1 MSSVGVDSPSLNP
14 EQLAAVTHVGGPLVV
29 FAGAGSG
36 KTRVITHRVAH
47 LIEEHKVPPYRILA
61 VTFTNKAAREL
72 RERLEKLAPGQAKSL
87 WVGTFHAICARL
99 LRAHAAQIG
108 LRKDFVI
115 YDDSDQKAML
125 ARVIEALKLD
135 DRMFAPKQVGYQ
147 INAAKQEGKSPDE
160 FEVGRDPFKHTVRDI
175 YAEYEK
181 RMAASS
187 ALDFGDL
194 IYRLVHELRARP
206 ELREA
211 LRARYQHVLVDEF
224 QDVNHVQFA
233 FVEALCEQHR
243 NLCVVG
249 DDDQSIYRWRGADR
263 RNILE
268 FRQHFPDAT
277 VIKLE
282 QNYRSTQ
289 RILRAAN
296 AVVAHNLE
304 REPKRL
310 WTENED
316 GSPVTVIAC
325 DDDRDE
331 ASTVVQAMV
340 MLVENGYAR
349 KDMALLYRTH
359 AQSRVFEE
367 NLRRNNLPYRVV
379 GGLRFYD
386 RAEVKDLLAYMR
398 VIHNVDE
405 DVSLSRIINKPAR
418 GIGKTTLERMV
429 ETATQNG
436 TSLYRALLALRDDA
450 AQGAAGRKKLGAF
463 VDMIEK
469 LRGSAGVGPGQAS
482 LDFVTADKAA
492 VVGPA
497 GLARQVLSATGYLE
511 YLRAEDT
518 PEADSRLENIQEVLT
533 SMDQYEAETA
543 EPTLT
548 EFLELVTLETDADR
562 TVSDDSLT
570 LMTVHAAKGL
580 EFPVVFVA
588 GLEEETFPSIRGGEE
603 DPDELEEERRLAY
616 VAFTRARERLFLS
629 YANQRRIYNDIK
641 IRRRSRFLDEIPQG
655 ELNLVGARSRRPSQ
669 PAPVRSAG
677 GAWSQGGSSG
687 ARKAAPAPSPT
698 VRRDPHD
705 RYIDRAEANDV
716 LDSGIA
722 LGMRVQHTKF
732 GIGRVTAVADGVPP
746 RVTVE
751 FPEGSRSIIST
762 YLTPV

>member
-1 MSSVGVDSPSLNP
+1 MSSDAVVTGGLGLNP
-14 EQLAAVTHVGGPLVV
+14 EQLAAVEHSAGPLVV

-47 LIEEHKVPPYRILA
+47 LIDAHHVPPYRILA

-72 RERLEKLAPGQAKSL
+72 RERLERLAPGQASSL
-87 WVGTFHAICARL
+87 WVGTFHAVCARL
-99 LRAHAAQIG
+99 LRAHSAQIE

-115 YDDSDQKAML
+115 YDDADQKSML
-125 ARVIEALKLD
+125 ARVITGLELD
-135 DRMFAPKQVGYQ
+135 ERMFAPKAVQYQ
-147 INAAKQEGKSPDE
+147 INTAKQEGKSPDDY
-160 FEVGRDPFKHTVRDI
+160 EVRDPFTRTVREI
-175 YAEYEK
+175 YAEYEQ
-181 RMAASS
+181 RMAAAS

-194 IYRLVHELRARP
+194 IYRLVRELRTRP

-211 LRARYQHVLVDEF
+211 LRARFQHVLVDEF

-310 WTENED
+310 WTENDE

-331 ASTVVQAMV
+331 ANTVVQAIL
-340 MLVENGYAR
+340 MLCDNGYAR
-349 KDMALLYRTH
+349 KDIALLYRTH

-367 NLRRNNLPYRVV
+367 GLRRSNLPYRVI

-398 VIHNVDE
+398 AVHNVDD

-418 GIGKTTLERMV
+418 GIGKTTIDRMI
-429 ETATQNG
+429 AAAQSG
-436 TSLYRALLALRDDA
+436 KTSLYGALLALRDDPSQA
-450 AQGAAGRKKLGAF
+450 AALRKKLGAF
-463 VDMIEK
+463 VELLDK
-469 LRGSAGVGPGQAS
+469 LREVAPRGPAS
-482 LDFVTADKAA
+482 L
-492 VVGPA
+492 
-497 GLARQVLSATGYLE
+497 AREVLRSTGYVE
-511 YLRAEDT
+511 QLRAEDT
-518 PEADSRLENIQEVLT
+518 PEADTRIENITEVLT
-533 SMDQYEAETA
+533 SMDQYEADA
-543 EPTLT
+543 SEPTLT

-562 TVSDDSLT
+562 TAVDDSLT

-588 GLEEETFPSIRGGEE
+588 GLEEETFPSHRGYAGEE

-629 YANQRRIYNDIK
+629 HANLRRVYTDVK
-641 IRRRSRFLDEIPQG
+641 IRRRSRFIDEIPRE
-655 ELNLVGARSRRPSQ
+655 ELTLVGGKR
-669 PAPVRSAG
+669 PAPSSSQRSAG
-677 GAWSQGGSSG
+677 SWQSGGSSR
-687 ARKAAPAPSPT
+687 AVSPSRHAPAAPSRPARSASDGP
-698 VRRDPHD
+698 
-705 RYIDRAEANDV
+705 YIDRSEANDT
-716 LDSGIA
+716 LDGGIA

-746 RVTVE
+746 RVTVA
-751 FPEGSRSIIST
+751 FPDGSRSIISSF
-762 YLTPV
+762 LTPV

>member
-1 MSSVGVDSPSLNP
+1 
-14 EQLAAVTHVGGPLVV
+14 LAAVVHSGGPLVV

-47 LIEEHKVPPYRILA
+47 LIDAQQVPPYRILA

-87 WVGTFHAICARL
+87 WVGTFHAVCARL

-115 YDDSDQKAML
+115 YDDSDQKSML
-125 ARVIEALKLD
+125 TRVIDGLKLD
-135 DRMFAPKQVGYQ
+135 DRMFAPKQVAYQ

-160 FEVGRDPFKHTVRDI
+160 YEVRDPFTRTVRDI
-175 YAEYEK
+175 YVEYERK
-181 RMAASS
+181 MEAAS

-194 IYRLVHELRARP
+194 IYRLVREVRARP

-233 FVEALCEQHR
+233 FVEALCEHHR

-277 VIKLE
+277 VVKLE

-310 WTENED
+310 WTENDE
-316 GSPVTVIAC
+316 GTPVTLIAC

-331 ASTVVQAMV
+331 AQTVVQAMV
-340 MLVENGYAR
+340 MLGENGHAR
-349 KDMALLYRTH
+349 NDIALLYRTH
-359 AQSRVFEE
+359 AQSRLFEE
-367 NLRRNNLPYRVV
+367 ALRRHNLPYRVI

-398 VIHNVDE
+398 VVHNVED
-405 DVSLSRIINKPAR
+405 DVSLARVINKPAR
-418 GIGKTTLERMV
+418 GIGKTTLDRMQ
-429 ETATQNG
+429 ETATRSG
-436 TSLYRALLALRDDA
+436 TSLYSGLLALREDA
-450 AQGAAGRKKLGAF
+450 SQSAAVRKKLGAF
-463 VDMIEK
+463 VEMLDG
-469 LRGSAGVGPGQAS
+469 LRERAS
-482 LDFVTADKAA
+482 L
-492 VVGPA
+492 GPA
-497 GLARQVLSATGYLE
+497 SLARDVLKATGYLD

-533 SMDQYEAETA
+533 SMDQYEADA
-543 EPTLT
+543 DEPSLT
-548 EFLELVTLETDADR
+548 QFLELVTLETDADR
-562 TVSDDSLT
+562 SVSDDSLT

-588 GLEEETFPSIRGGEE
+588 GLEEETFPSHRGFGGEE
-603 DPDELEEERRLAY
+603 DPDELEEERRLCY

-641 IRRRSRFLDEIPQG
+641 IRRRSRFLDEIPKD
-655 ELNLVGARSRRPSQ
+655 EVRVVGAARNQRASAPPRS
-669 PAPVRSAG
+669 
-677 GAWSQGGSSG
+677 SSSLS
-687 ARKAAPAPSPT
+687 PHAPSYPAYAAGRST
-698 VRRDPHD
+698 SPPRDRDPAA

-716 LDSGIA
+716 LEAGIA

-746 RVTVE
+746 RVTVD
-751 FPEGSRSIIST
+751 FADGSRSIIST

>member
-1 MSSVGVDSPSLNP
+1 VSGIPEGLNP
-14 EQLAAVTHVGGPLVV
+14 EQLAAVEHGGGPLVV

-47 LIEEHKVPPYRILA
+47 LIESGHVPPYRILA

-72 RERLEKLAPGQAKSL
+72 RERLAKLTQGQAGSL
-87 WVGTFHAICARL
+87 WVGTFHAVCARL

-115 YDDSDQKAML
+115 YDDADQKSML
-125 ARVIEALKLD
+125 TRVITGLKLD
-135 DRMFAPKQVGYQ
+135 DRVFAPKQVAYR
-147 INAAKQEGKSPDE
+147 INTAKQEGKSPDQ
-160 FEVGRDPFKHTVRDI
+160 FEARDPFTHTVRVI
-175 YAEYEK
+175 YLDYEQ
-181 RMAASS
+181 RMAAAN

-194 IYRLVHELRARP
+194 IYRLVYELRARP

-310 WTENED
+310 WTQNEE

-331 ASTVVQAMV
+331 AHVVVEAIL
-340 MLVENGYAR
+340 MLGSNGYAR

-367 NLRRNNLPYRVV
+367 ALRRRNLPYRVV

-386 RAEVKDLLAYMR
+386 RAEVKDLLAYLR
-398 VIHNVDE
+398 VLHNVDD
-405 DVSLSRIINKPAR
+405 DVSLARIINKPAR
-418 GIGKTTLERMV
+418 GIGKTTLDRMV
-429 ETATQNG
+429 ETSQQGG
-436 TSLYRALLALRDDA
+436 TSLYAALLALRDDA
-450 AQGAAGRKKLGAF
+450 SQPAATRKKLGAF
-463 VDMIEK
+463 VQLLDS
-469 LRGSAGVGPGQAS
+469 LRESAGR
-482 LDFVTADKAA
+482 
-492 VVGPA
+492 GPA
-497 GLARQVLSATGYLE
+497 TLARQVLQQTGYLE
-511 YLRAEDT
+511 HLRAEDT
-518 PEADSRLENIQEVLT
+518 PEADSRLENIQEVLG
-533 SMDQYEAETA
+533 SMEQYEADA
-543 EPTLT
+543 EEPSLT

-562 TVSDDSLT
+562 SVTDDALT

-588 GLEEETFPSIRGGEE
+588 GLEEETFPSHRGYAGEE
-603 DPDELEEERRLAY
+603 DPDELEEERRLCY

-629 YANQRRIYNDIK
+629 HANMRRVYNDVK
-641 IRRRSRFLDEIPQG
+641 VRRRSRFLDEIPSS
-655 ELNLVGARSRRPSQ
+655 EVVLVGGRRRTSQ
-669 PAPVRSAG
+669 PPAYQQPGRFQGTPSAATRRSAPP
-677 GAWSQGGSSG
+677 AAASG
-687 ARKAAPAPSPT
+687 RGLPAQA
-698 VRRDPHD
+698 RRDHD
-705 RYIDRAEANDV
+705 GPYIDRAEANDV
-716 LDSGIA
+716 LESGIA

-746 RVTVE
+746 RVTVD
-751 FPEGSRSIIST
+751 FPDGSRSIIST

>member
-1 MSSVGVDSPSLNP
+1 VSSLTQGLNP
-14 EQLAAVTHVGGPLVV
+14 EQLEAATHSGGPLVV

-36 KTRVITHRVAH
+36 KTRVITQRVAH
-47 LIEEHKVPPYRILA
+47 LIEHQHVPAYRILA

-72 RERLEKLAPGQAKSL
+72 RERLDKLVPGQARSL

-108 LRKDFVI
+108 LRKDFII
-115 YDDSDQKAML
+115 YDDSDQRSML
-125 ARVIEALKLD
+125 TRVISGMKLD
-135 DRMFAPKQVGYQ
+135 EKQFPAKQIAYH
-147 INAAKQEGKSPDE
+147 INAAKQEGKGPDQYE
-160 FEVGRDPFKHTVRDI
+160 TRDALTRTIQQI
-175 YAEYEK
+175 YAEYEQ
-181 RMAASS
+181 RMAAAS

-194 IYRLVHELRARP
+194 IYRLVKELRARP

-211 LRARYQHVLVDEF
+211 LRARFQHVLVDEF

-277 VIKLE
+277 VVKLE

-296 AVVAHNLE
+296 AVVAHNVE

-316 GSPVTVIAC
+316 GAKITVVAC

-331 ASTVVQAMV
+331 ANVVIQAMR
-340 MLVENGYAR
+340 MLLDNGYSR
-349 KDMALLYRTH
+349 QDQALLYRTH

-367 NLRRNNLPYRVV
+367 SLRRNNLPYRVV

-386 RAEVKDLLAYMR
+386 RAEVKDLIAYLR
-398 VIHNVDE
+398 VLHNPED
-405 DVSLSRIINKPAR
+405 DVSMLRIINKPAR
-418 GIGKTTLERMV
+418 GIGKTTIERMV
-429 ETATQNG
+429 EAATQAG
-436 TSLYRALLALRDDA
+436 TSLNGALLAMRDDE
-450 AQGAAGRKKLGAF
+450 GMPAAGRKKLAAF
-463 VDMIEK
+463 IDLLGG
-469 LRGSAGVGPGQAS
+469 LRKQSDQR
-482 LDFVTADKAA
+482 
-492 VVGPA
+492 PA
-497 GLARQVLSATGYLE
+497 TLARDVLSLTGYID

-518 PEADSRLENIQEVLT
+518 PEADSRIENIQEVLG
-533 SMDQYEAETA
+533 SMDQYQQDYE
-543 EPTLT
+543 EPNLT

-562 TVSDDSLT
+562 SVAEDSVT

-580 EFPVVFVA
+580 EFPIVFVA
-588 GLEEETFPSIRGGEE
+588 GLEEETFPSHRGFAGEE
-603 DPDELEEERRLAY
+603 DPDEMEEERRLCY

-629 YANQRRIYNDIK
+629 YANMRRVYNDVK
-641 IRRRSRFLDEIPQG
+641 IRRRSRFIDEIPRD
-655 ELNLVGARSRRPSQ
+655 ELNLVGGKRSSQ
-669 PAPVRSAG
+669 APRSPAANSFT
-677 GAWSQGGSSG
+677 GAPKPRTSSG
-687 ARKAAPAPSPT
+687 GGYGGYAAASSRPKPSPS
-698 VRRDPHD
+698 PSEG
-705 RYIDRAEANDV
+705 RYIDRSEANDI
-716 LDSGIA
+716 LEAGIA
-722 LGMRVQHTKF
+722 PGMRVQHSKF

-746 RVTVE
+746 RVTVA
-751 FPEGSRSIIST
+751 FPDGPRSIIST

>member
-1 MSSVGVDSPSLNP
+1 VGTSSSALGLNP
-14 EQLAAVTHVGGPLVV
+14 EQLAAVEHGAGPLVV

-47 LIEEHKVPPYRILA
+47 LIEHGGVPAYRILS

-72 RERLEKLAPGQAKSL
+72 RERLTHLTGDKASSL
-87 WVGTFHAICARL
+87 WVGTFHAVCARL
-99 LRAHAAQIG
+99 LRAHADQIG

-115 YDDSDQKAML
+115 YDDADQKSML
-125 ARVIEALKLD
+125 TRVINALKLD
-135 DRMFAPKQVGYQ
+135 ERMFAPKQVAYQ
-147 INAAKQEGKSPDE
+147 INTAKQEGKSPGDY
-160 FEVGRDPFKHTVRDI
+160 EVRDPFTRVVKTI
-175 YAEYEK
+175 YEEYEQ
-181 RMAASS
+181 RMAAAS

-194 IYRLVHELRARP
+194 IYRLVREMRARP
-206 ELREA
+206 ELRQA
-211 LRARYQHVLVDEF
+211 LRLRYQHVLVDEF

-233 FVEALCEQHR
+233 FVDALCEEHR

-268 FRQHFPDAT
+268 FREHFPDAT

-310 WTENED
+310 WTENEE

-331 ASTVVQAMV
+331 ATMVVNAV
-340 MLVENGYAR
+340 RMLLDSSYAR
-349 KDMALLYRTH
+349 KDIALLYRTH

-367 NLRRNNLPYRVV
+367 TLRRYNLPYRVV

-386 RAEVKDLLAYMR
+386 RAEVKDLLAYLR
-398 VIHNVDE
+398 VVHNLAD
-405 DVSLSRIINKPAR
+405 DVSLTRIINKPAR
-418 GIGKTTLERMV
+418 GIGKTTVDRMI
-429 ETATQNG
+429 ARAQQQK
-436 TSLYRALLALRDDA
+436 TSLYNALLELRDDTS
-450 AQGAAGRKKLGAF
+450 QGAATRKKLQAF
-463 VDMIEK
+463 VSMIEG
-469 LRGSAGVGPGQAS
+469 LQQNVSW
-482 LDFVTADKAA
+482 
-492 VVGPA
+492 GPA
-497 GLARQVLSATGYLE
+497 ELAREVLQVTGYLE

-533 SMDQYEAETA
+533 SMDQYEADA
-543 EPTLT
+543 EQPNLT

-562 TVSDDSLT
+562 SVSDDALT

-588 GLEEETFPSIRGGEE
+588 GMEEETFPSHRGFGGEE
-603 DPDELEEERRLAY
+603 DPDEIEEERRLAY

-629 YANQRRIYNDIK
+629 HAAVRRVYNELK
-641 IRRRSRFLDEIPQG
+641 IRRRSRFLDEIPKD
-655 ELNLVGARSRRPSQ
+655 EIAFVGGQKPKNPAPAARSYASGSQAYMGMPARGSSKASQ
-669 PAPVRSAG
+669 PSAAASSRARAP
-677 GAWSQGGSSG
+677 SG
-687 ARKAAPAPSPT
+687 A
-698 VRRDPHD
+698 
-705 RYIDRAEANDV
+705 YIDRAEANDI
-716 LDSGIA
+716 LESGIA

-746 RVTVE
+746 RVTVA
-751 FPEGSRSIIST
+751 FADGDRSIIST
-762 YLTPV
+762 FLTPV

>member
-1 MSSVGVDSPSLNP
+1 MSSLTQGLNP
-14 EQLAAVTHVGGPLVV
+14 EQLQAATHSGGPLVV

-36 KTRVITHRVAH
+36 KTRVITQRVAH
-47 LIEEHKVPPYRILA
+47 LIEHENVPPWRILA

-72 RERLEKLAPGQAKSL
+72 RERLDKLAPGQARSL

-99 LRAHAAQIG
+99 LRAHAEQIG

-125 ARVIEALKLD
+125 TRVISGMNLD
-135 DRMFAPKQVGYQ
+135 DRQFPAKQVAYH
-147 INAAKQEGKSPDE
+147 INTAKQEGKGPDQYE
-160 FEVGRDPFKHTVRDI
+160 TRDSVTRTVREI
-175 YAEYEK
+175 YVEYER

-194 IYRLVHELRARP
+194 IYRLVVEIKARP

-211 LRARYQHVLVDEF
+211 IRSRFSHVLVDEF

-233 FVEALCEQHR
+233 FVQALCEQHR

-277 VIKLE
+277 VVKLE
-282 QNYRSTQ
+282 QNYRSTS

-296 AVVAHNLE
+296 AVVAHNIE

-316 GSPVTVIAC
+316 GSKITVVAC

-331 ASTVVQAMV
+331 ANTVVQAMR
-340 MLVENGYAR
+340 MLLDNGYSR
-349 KDMALLYRTH
+349 SDQALLYRTH

-367 NLRRNNLPYRVV
+367 SLRRANLPYRVV

-386 RAEVKDLLAYMR
+386 RAEVKDLLAYLR
-398 VIHNVDE
+398 VIHNPED
-405 DVSLSRIINKPAR
+405 DVSLLRIINKPAR
-418 GIGKTTLERMV
+418 GIGKTTIERMV
-429 ETATQNG
+429 EAATRAG
-436 TSLYRALLALRDDA
+436 TSLNAALLAMRDDA
-450 AQGAAGRKKLGAF
+450 SQPAAGRKKLAAF
-463 VDMIEK
+463 TDLLEG
-469 LRGSAGVGPGQAS
+469 LRNQTDQS
-482 LDFVTADKAA
+482 
-492 VVGPA
+492 PA
-497 GLARQVLSATGYLE
+497 TLSRDVLSLTGYID

-518 PEADSRLENIQEVLT
+518 PEADSRIENIQEVLS
-533 SMDQYEAETA
+533 SMDQYQADAEQ
-543 EPTLT
+543 PNLT

-562 TVSDDSLT
+562 TVSEDAIT

-580 EFPVVFVA
+580 EFPIVFVA
-588 GLEEETFPSIRGGEE
+588 GLEEETFPSHRGFAGEE
-603 DPDELEEERRLAY
+603 DPDEMEEERRLCY

-629 YANQRRIYNDIK
+629 YANMRRVYNDVK
-641 IRRRSRFLDEIPQG
+641 IRRRSRFLEEIPRDEIT
-655 ELNLVGARSRRPSQ
+655 LVGGKRPSAPPPRT
-669 PAPVRSAG
+669 PAANSFSGMPKSSGYAAASG
-677 GAWSQGGSSG
+677 GGSGRSG
-687 ARKAAPAPSPT
+687 YGGRAGQSSPAPSG
-698 VRRDPHD
+698 
-705 RYIDRAEANDV
+705 RYIDRSEANDT
-716 LDSGIA
+716 LDAGIA
-722 LGMRVQHTKF
+722 PGMRVQHSKF
-732 GIGRVTAVADGVPP
+732 GIGRVTAVADGVPA
-746 RVTVE
+746 RVTVA
-751 FPEGSRSIIST
+751 FPDGSRSIIST

>member
-1 MSSVGVDSPSLNP
+1 
-14 EQLAAVTHVGGPLVV
+14 VV

-47 LIEEHKVPPYRILA
+47 LIDAHNVPPWRILA

-72 RERLEKLAPGQAKSL
+72 RERLDKLTTPGQARSL
-87 WVGTFHAICARL
+87 WVGTFHAVCARL
-99 LRAHAAQIG
+99 LRAHAEQLG

-115 YDDSDQKAML
+115 YDDADQKSML
-125 ARVIEALKLD
+125 TRVITGMNLD
-135 DRMFAPKQVGYQ
+135 ERMFAPKQVAYA
-147 INAAKQEGKSPDE
+147 INAAKQEGKSPDQ
-160 FEVGRDPFKHTVRDI
+160 FEARDPFTRTVREI
-175 YAEYEK
+175 YAQYEQ

-194 IYRLVHELRARP
+194 IYRLVFELRQRP

-233 FVEALCEQHR
+233 FVEALAEQHR

-277 VIKLE
+277 MIKLE

-310 WTENED
+310 WTDNDE

-331 ASTVVQAMV
+331 ANMVVQAML
-340 MLVENGYAR
+340 MLVDNGYTR
-349 KDMALLYRTH
+349 KDIALLYRTH

-367 NLRRNNLPYRVV
+367 ALRRANLPYRVI

-386 RAEVKDLLAYMR
+386 RAEVKDLLAYLR
-398 VIHNVDE
+398 VIHNADD
-405 DVSLSRIINKPAR
+405 DVSLLRIVNKPAR
-418 GIGKTTLERMV
+418 GIGKTTIDRLIA
-429 ETATQNG
+429 TAASGG
-436 TSLYRALLALRDDA
+436 TSIYTALLATRDDGSQPSA
-450 AQGAAGRKKLGAF
+450 ARKKLAAF
-463 VDMIEK
+463 VQLIDD
-469 LRGSAGVGPGQAS
+469 LRAQIAE
-482 LDFVTADKAA
+482 
-492 VVGPA
+492 GPA
-497 GLARQVLSATGYLE
+497 TLARQALLLTGYIE
-511 YLRAEDT
+511 QLRAEDT
-518 PEADSRLENIQEVLT
+518 VEADSRIENIQEVLT
-533 SMDQYEAETA
+533 SMDQYEADAA
-543 EPTLT
+543 EPSLT

-562 TVSDDSLT
+562 SVSDDSLT

-588 GLEEETFPSIRGGEE
+588 GLEEETFPSHRGFAAEE

-629 YANQRRIYNDIK
+629 HANMRRVYNDVK
-641 IRRRSRFLDEIPQG
+641 IRRRSRFIDEIPRD
-655 ELNLVGARSRRPSQ
+655 ELNLVGANRRQAPPPSASMSARNASAPKRSAP
-669 PAPVRSAG
+669 PAPKPIEQR
-677 GAWSQGGSSG
+677 GGS
-687 ARKAAPAPSPT
+687 
-698 VRRDPHD
+698 
-705 RYIDRAEANDV
+705 YIDRSEANDAMEM
-716 LDSGIA
+716 GIA

-732 GIGRVTAVADGVPP
+732 GVGRVTAVADGVPP
-746 RVTVE
+746 RVTVA
-751 FPEGSRSIIST
+751 FPDGSRSIISS

>member
-1 MSSVGVDSPSLNP
+1 VHGESVSSDDRGLNP
-14 EQLAAVTHVGGPLVV
+14 EQLAAVEHTGGPLVV

-47 LIEEHKVPPYRILA
+47 LIEAHHVPPYRVLA

-72 RERLEKLAPGQAKSL
+72 RERLEKLTPGQAGSL
-87 WVGTFHAICARL
+87 WVGTFHAVCARL

-115 YDDSDQKAML
+115 YDDADQKAML
-125 ARVIEALKLD
+125 SRVISGMNLD
-135 DRMFAPKQVGYQ
+135 DRMFAAKQVGYK
-147 INAAKQEGKSPDE
+147 INAAKQEGKSPDQ
-160 FEVGRDPFKHTVRDI
+160 FEASDPFTRTVRDI
-175 YAEYEK
+175 YAEYEQ
-181 RMAASS
+181 RMAAAS

-194 IYRLVHELRARP
+194 IYRLVHEVRTRP
-206 ELREA
+206 ELRDS

-243 NLCVVG
+243 NLTVVG

-268 FRQHFPDAT
+268 FRDRFPDAT

-310 WTENED
+310 WTDNDE
-316 GSPVTVIAC
+316 GAPVTVIAC

-331 ASTVVQAMV
+331 AHTVVQAML
-340 MLVENGYAR
+340 MLGDNGYAR
-349 KDMALLYRTH
+349 KDIALLYRTH

-367 NLRRNNLPYRVV
+367 ALRRSNLPYKVI

-398 VIHNVDE
+398 VIHNGDD
-405 DVSLSRIINKPAR
+405 DVSLLRIINKPAR
-418 GIGKTTLERMV
+418 GIGKTTIERMV
-429 ETATQNG
+429 AAAAQGG
-436 TSLYRALLALRDDA
+436 TSLYTALLGLCEDGSQPSA
-450 AQGAAGRKKLGAF
+450 ARKKLTAF
-463 VDMIEK
+463 VELIAK
-469 LRGSAGVGPGQAS
+469 LREHMDVGPG
-482 LDFVTADKAA
+482 T
-492 VVGPA
+492 
-497 GLARQVLSATGYLE
+497 LAREVLLKTGYIAQ
-511 YLRAEDT
+511 LRDEDT
-518 PEADSRLENIQEVLT
+518 VEADSRIENIQEVLT
-533 SMDQYEAETA
+533 SMDQYETDTP
-543 EPTLT
+543 EPNLS

-562 TVSDDSLT
+562 NVSDDSLT

-588 GLEEETFPSIRGGEE
+588 GLEEETFPSHRGFGGEE
-603 DPDELEEERRLAY
+603 DPDELEEERRLCY

-629 YANQRRIYNDIK
+629 HANMRRIYNDVK
-641 IRRRSRFLDEIPQG
+641 IRRRSRFLDEIPRE
-655 ELNLVGARSRRPSQ
+655 ELALVGANRRPAASPTMAVAARRSSA
-669 PAPVRSAG
+669 PAPVASRA
-677 GAWSQGGSSG
+677 ASSG
-687 ARKAAPAPSPT
+687 P
-698 VRRDPHD
+698 
-705 RYIDRAEANDV
+705 YIDRSEANDV
-716 LDSGIA
+716 LDMGIA

-746 RVTVE
+746 RVTVA
-751 FPEGSRSIIST
+751 FPDGPRSIISS

>member
-1 MSSVGVDSPSLNP
+1 VSSLTQGLNP
-14 EQLAAVTHVGGPLVV
+14 EQLQAATHSGGPLVV

-36 KTRVITHRVAH
+36 KTRVITQRVAH
-47 LIEEHKVPPYRILA
+47 LIENERVPPWRILA

-72 RERLEKLAPGQAKSL
+72 RERLEKLVPGQARSL

-99 LRAHAAQIG
+99 LRAHAAEIG

-115 YDDSDQKAML
+115 YDDSDQKSML
-125 ARVIEALKLD
+125 TRVIAGMKLD
-135 DRMFAPKQVGYQ
+135 DKQFPAKQVAFH
-147 INAAKQEGKSPDE
+147 INTAKQEGKGPDRYQ
-160 FEVGRDPFKHTVRDI
+160 VRDQVTRTVREI
-175 YAEYEK
+175 YAEYEQ

-194 IYRLVHELRARP
+194 IYRLVVEIRARP

-211 LRARYQHVLVDEF
+211 VRARFQHVLVDEF

-268 FRQHFPDAT
+268 FREHFPDAT
-277 VIKLE
+277 VVKLE

-296 AVVAHNLE
+296 AVVAHNVE

-316 GSPVTVIAC
+316 GAKITVVAC

-331 ASTVVQAMV
+331 ANTVVQAMR
-340 MLVENGYAR
+340 MLLDNGYAR
-349 KDMALLYRTH
+349 QDQALLYRTH

-367 NLRRNNLPYRVV
+367 SLRRNNLPYRVV

-386 RAEVKDLLAYMR
+386 RAEVKDLLAYLR
-398 VIHNVDE
+398 AIHNPED
-405 DVSLSRIINKPAR
+405 DVSLLRIINKPAR

-429 ETATQNG
+429 ESATAGG
-436 TSLYRALLALRDDA
+436 TSLHAALLTAVHDEAGQA
-450 AQGAAGRKKLGAF
+450 AAARKKLGAF
-463 VDMIEK
+463 VELLEG
-469 LRGSAGVGPGQAS
+469 LRAEPDQRPAS
-482 LDFVTADKAA
+482 LTQKV
-492 VVGPA
+492 
-497 GLARQVLSATGYLE
+497 LQVTGYIE
-511 YLRAEDT
+511 HLRAEDT
-518 PEADSRLENIQEVLT
+518 PEADSRIENIEEVLN
-533 SMDQYEAETA
+533 SMIQYQADSQ
-543 EPTLT
+543 EPSLT

-562 TVSDDSLT
+562 SVAEDSIT

-580 EFPVVFVA
+580 EFPIVFVS
-588 GLEEETFPSIRGGEE
+588 GLEEETFPSHRGYGGEE
-603 DPDELEEERRLAY
+603 DPDEMEEERRLCY

-629 YANQRRIYNDIK
+629 YANTRRVYNDLK
-641 IRRRSRFLDEIPQG
+641 IRRRSRFLDEIPAD
-655 ELNLVGARSRRPSQ
+655 ELNMVGLKRKTPPPRSPAASSFTGVPKSSSSSGYAAASGKRP
-669 PAPVRSAG
+669 
-677 GAWSQGGSSG
+677 SSG
-687 ARKAAPAPSPT
+687 AEHS
-698 VRRDPHD
+698 D
-705 RYIDRAEANDV
+705 RYIDRSEANDT
-716 LDSGIA
+716 LDGGIA
-722 LGMRVQHTKF
+722 LGMRVQHSKF
-732 GIGRVTAVADGVPP
+732 GVGRVTAVADGVPP
-746 RVTVE
+746 RVTVA
-751 FPEGSRSIIST
+751 FPDGSRSIIST

>member
-1 MSSVGVDSPSLNP
+1 VSSLTQGLNP
-14 EQLAAVTHVGGPLVV
+14 EQLQAATHSAGPLVV

-36 KTRVITHRVAH
+36 KTRVITQRVAH
-47 LIEEHKVPPYRILA
+47 LIEHERVPPWRILA

-72 RERLEKLAPGQAKSL
+72 RERLDKLVPGQARSL

-99 LRAHAAQIG
+99 LRAHAEQIG
-108 LRKDFVI
+108 IRKDFVI
-115 YDDSDQKAML
+115 YDDSDQKSML
-125 ARVIEALKLD
+125 TRVISGMGLD
-135 DRMFAPKQVGYQ
+135 DRQFQPKQVAYH
-147 INAAKQEGKSPDE
+147 INTAKQEGKGPDQYE
-160 FEVGRDPFKHTVRDI
+160 VRDSVTRVVREI
-175 YAEYEK
+175 YVEYEK

-194 IYRLVHELRARP
+194 IYRLVVEIRARP
-206 ELREA
+206 ELRES
-211 LRARYQHVLVDEF
+211 LRGRFQHVLVDEF

-277 VIKLE
+277 MIKLE

-296 AVVAHNLE
+296 AVVAHNVE

-316 GSPVTVIAC
+316 GAKITVVAC

-331 ASTVVQAMV
+331 ANVIVQAMR
-340 MLVENGYAR
+340 MLLDNGYAR
-349 KDMALLYRTH
+349 QDQALLYRTH

-367 NLRRNNLPYRVV
+367 SLRRNNLPYRVV

-386 RAEVKDLLAYMR
+386 RAEVKDLLAYLR
-398 VIHNVDE
+398 VVHNPED
-405 DVSLSRIINKPAR
+405 DVSLLRIINKPAR

-429 ETATQNG
+429 EAATRGG
-436 TSLYRALLALRDDA
+436 TSVHAALLAMRDDQSQPSA
-450 AQGAAGRKKLGAF
+450 ARKKLGAF
-463 VDMIEK
+463 IDLM
-469 LRGSAGVGPGQAS
+469 AGMRAQS
-482 LDFVTADKAA
+482 DQR
-492 VVGPA
+492 PA
-497 GLARQVLSATGYLE
+497 TLARDALSLTGYID

-518 PEADSRLENIQEVLT
+518 VEADTRIENIQEVLT
-533 SMDQYEAETA
+533 SMDQYQQDAET
-543 EPTLT
+543 PNLT

-562 TVSDDSLT
+562 SVTQDSIT

-580 EFPVVFVA
+580 EFPIVFVA
-588 GLEEETFPSIRGGEE
+588 GLEEETFPSHRGFGGEE
-603 DPDELEEERRLAY
+603 DPDEMEEERRLAY

-629 YANQRRIYNDIK
+629 YANMRRVYNDVK
-641 IRRRSRFLDEIPQG
+641 IRRRSRFLDEIPSD
-655 ELNLVGARSRRPSQ
+655 EITLVGGK
-669 PAPVRSAG
+669 RSAPPQRSSAGQGFTGMPKQASGYG
-677 GAWSQGGSSG
+677 GYNSYAANSGSKRPRPNSASESGG
-687 ARKAAPAPSPT
+687 
-698 VRRDPHD
+698 
-705 RYIDRAEANDV
+705 RYIDRSEANDI
-716 LDSGIA
+716 LEGGIA
-722 LGMRVQHTKF
+722 PGMRVQHSKF
-732 GIGRVTAVADGVPP
+732 GIGRVTSVADGVPP
-746 RVTVE
+746 RVTVD
-751 FPEGSRSIIST
+751 FPDGSRSIIST

>member
-1 MSSVGVDSPSLNP
+1 VSSIATGLNP
-14 EQLAAVTHVGGPLVV
+14 EQLAAVEHGQGPLVV

-36 KTRVITHRVAH
+36 KTRVITRRVAH
-47 LIEEHKVPPYRILA
+47 LIEAHRVPPYRILA

-72 RERLEKLAPGQAKSL
+72 RERLEQLTPGQAKSL
-87 WVGTFHAICARL
+87 WVGTFHAVCARL

-115 YDDSDQKAML
+115 YDDADQKSML
-125 ARVIEALKLD
+125 TRVIDGMDLD
-135 DRMFAPKQVGYQ
+135 DRVFPPKQVAYR
-147 INAAKQEGKSPDE
+147 INTAKQEGKSPDMLE
-160 FEVGRDPFKHTVRDI
+160 ARDPFERTVREI
-175 YAEYEK
+175 YAEYEE
-181 RMAASS
+181 RMAAAS

-194 IYRLVHELRARP
+194 IYRLVRELDQKPELRA
-206 ELREA
+206 A
-211 LRARYQHVLVDEF
+211 LKARFSHVLVDEF

-233 FVEALCEQHR
+233 FVQALCEEHR

-277 VIKLE
+277 VVKLE

-316 GSPVTVIAC
+316 GAKVTVVAC

-331 ASTVVQAMV
+331 SHTVVQAML
-340 MLVENGYAR
+340 MLADNGYAR
-349 KDMALLYRTH
+349 KDLALLYRTH

-367 NLRRNNLPYRVV
+367 ALRRSNLPYRVI

-386 RAEVKDLLAYMR
+386 RAEVKDLLAYLR
-398 VIHNVDE
+398 VIHNPAD
-405 DVSLSRIINKPAR
+405 DVSLVRIINKPAR
-418 GIGKTTLERMV
+418 GIGKTTLERMT
-429 ETATQNG
+429 ETAARGG
-436 TSLYRALLALRDDA
+436 TSLYAALLALRDDSSQPA
-450 AQGAAGRKKLGAF
+450 ASRKKLAAF
-463 VDMIEK
+463 TELLDK
-469 LRGSAGVGPGQAS
+469 LTERK
-482 LDFVTADKAA
+482 DR
-492 VVGPA
+492 GPA
-497 GLARQVLSATGYLE
+497 TLARDVLAATSYIDA
-511 YLRAEDT
+511 LRAEDT
-518 PEADSRLENIQEVLT
+518 PEADSRIENIQEVLT
-533 SMDQYEAETA
+533 SMDQYEADA
-543 EPTLT
+543 SEPNLT

-562 TVSDDSLT
+562 SVTDDAIT

-588 GLEEETFPSIRGGEE
+588 GLEEETFPSHRGYAGEE

-641 IRRRSRFLDEIPQG
+641 LRRRSRFLDEIPRD
-655 ELNLVGARSRRPSQ
+655 EVNLVGAARRPSA
-669 PAPVRSAG
+669 PAPMRSPYG
-677 GAWSQGGSSG
+677 GGSSSYSSG
-687 ARKAAPAPSPT
+687 SNYNAGYSASRPPARSVTSRPAQRVEPPRGS
-698 VRRDPHD
+698 
-705 RYIDRAEANDV
+705 YIDRSEAND
-716 LDSGIA
+716 LDGGIA
-722 LGMRVQHTKF
+722 LGMRVQHSKF

-746 RVTVE
+746 RVTVD
-751 FPEGSRSIIST
+751 FPDGSRSIISS